1 MANLMLLVVT
11 LALLSCAESQIPYNY
26 QHPKIPFRPPA
37 ASPNPATKYVVQAL
51 GRTYELQ
58 SQKSPA
64 VYTAHQTY
72 TVPNR
77 QLQQQQQLQ
86 QQRQLQQQQQLQQQ
100 RQLQQQ
106 LQQQR
111 QLQYQQQQQQQR
123 QQQQQQQQQHSNPL
137 LVNRQPQFLALSPP
151 RPATVQE
158 IDYNYLPPQPQP
170 QSQPQQPLVA
180 SYYRQPQPVTVT
192 RAQVQPVVTY
202 VPPPPPAQ
210 PEQSDSNPLPYA
222 VVTLPNGQQVQD
234 GGHGNGPVQAVVEQ
248 QAAPNRAGDY
258 SGQSQSAMLDAHEYK
273 QSVAGESRGYKRIVT
288 NCEPNGQCQQLELEP
303 GQIDANHFE
312 VLKKARAKT
321 VSVKDNSQDNQLE
334 QGAEANAYGQR
345 TPHDRRAY
353 QHLHEQLDVYPY
365 N

>member
-11 LALLSCAESQIPYNY
+11 LALLSCAESQITYNY
-26 QHPKIPFRPPA
+26 PHPKIPFRPPA
-37 ASPNPATKYVVQAL
+37 AIPNAATKYVVQAL

-77 QLQQQQQLQ
+77 QLQQQQQ
-86 QQRQLQQQQQLQQQ
+86 
-100 RQLQQQ
+100 
-106 LQQQR
+106 
-111 QLQYQQQQQQQR
+111 
-123 QQQQQQQQQHSNPL
+123 
-137 LVNRQPQFLALSPP
+137 
-151 RPATVQE
+151 
-158 IDYNYLPPQPQP
+158 PQP

-180 SYYRQPQPVTVT
+180 SYYRQPQPVAVT
-192 RAQVQPVVTY
+192 RAQVQPAVTY

-234 GGHGNGPVQAVVEQ
+234 GGHGNGPVLPVVEQ
-248 QAAPNRAGDY
+248 QAAPKRVGDY
-258 SGQSQSAMLDAHEYK
+258 SGQSQSAMLDAYDYK
-273 QSVAGESRGYKRIVT
+273 QSVAGESRGYKRLVT
-288 NCEPNGQCQQLELEP
+288 NCEPNGQCQQLQLEP

-321 VSVKDNSQDNQLE
+321 VSLKNNSQDNQLS
-334 QGAEANAYGQR
+334 QAAEANANGQR

>member
-72 TVPNR
+72 TVPN
-77 QLQQQQQLQ
+77 L
-86 QQRQLQQQQQLQQQ
+86 
-100 RQLQQQ
+100 
-106 LQQQR
+106 
-111 QLQYQQQQQQQR
+111 
-123 QQQQQQQQQHSNPL
+123 
-137 LVNRQPQFLALSPP
+137 
-151 RPATVQE
+151 QE

>member
-1 MANLMLLVVT
+1 MANLMLLVVVT
-11 LALLSCAESQIPYNY
+11 LALLSCAESQIPYSY
-26 QHPKIPFRPPA
+26 PRPKIPFRPPA
-37 ASPNPATKYVVQAL
+37 PNPEPATKYVVQTL

-77 QLQQQQQLQ
+77 QLQQQQQ
-86 QQRQLQQQQQLQQQ
+86 RQLQQQQK
-100 RQLQQQ
+100 

-111 QLQYQQQQQQQR
+111 QLQYQQQQQR
-123 QQQQQQQQQHSNPL
+123 QQQQQQQQQLNSAHNNPL
-137 LVNRQPQFLALSPP
+137 LVNRQPQFLALAPP

-158 IDYNYLPPQPQP
+158 LNFNYLPPLPQPQP
-170 QSQPQQPLVA
+170 QQPFVA
-180 SYYRQPQPVTVT
+180 SYYRQPQPVTAT

-202 VPPPPPAQ
+202 VPPPAPPQ

-234 GGHGNGPVQAVVEQ
+234 AGHGNGPVLAVIEQ
-248 QAAPNRAGDY
+248 QAPPKRAGDY
-258 SGQSQSAMLDAHEYK
+258 SGQSQSAMLDAYDYK
-273 QSVAGESRGYKRIVT
+273 QSVAGESRGYKRLVT
-288 NCEPNGQCQQLELEP
+288 NCEPNGQCQQLQLEP

-321 VSVKDNSQDNQLE
+321 VSLKDNSQDIQAS
-334 QGAEANAYGQR
+334 QGAEATPNGQSS
-345 TPHDRRAY
+345 PHDRRTY

>member
-72 TVPNR
+72 T
-77 QLQQQQQLQ
+77 
-86 QQRQLQQQQQLQQQ
+86 
-100 RQLQQQ
+100 QQ